1 MKMRY
6 KVVYDDGRE
15 VDAVA
20 KPVDIMEYERHY
32 RTSFMQFG
40 ETTPLEHVYFLAWA
54 PLHRTGQ
61 DTRDFEAFMADVDT
75 IEGVTEDVPVPTRRG
90 RSGAKSP
97 ASQST
102 SA

>member
-6 KVVYDDGRE
+6 RVVYDDGRE
-15 VDAVA
+15 VEAVA
-20 KPVDIMEYERHY
+20 KPVDIMEYERVY

-40 ETTPLEHVYFLAWA
+40 ESTPLEHVYFLAWA

-61 DTRDFEAFMADVDT
+61 DPRAFDAFMSEVDS
-75 IEGVTEDVPVPTRRG
+75 IEGVEEPAPVPTKRP

-97 ASQST
+97 ASPST